1 VTDRPDVQWKGREF
15 FAEIAE
21 ALELPST
28 DCVISARYEP
38 DVELWAVMFTD
49 RADAEGDEP
58 VWASGLWRDKDKI
71 LRPFGLHKMCTAV
84 EFEQRMRAIVAAID
98 AVS

>member
-1 VTDRPDVQWKGREF
+1 MSEPEVQWKGREF
-15 FAEIAE
+15 FSEIAE

-28 DCVISARYEP
+28 LCVISARYDP
-38 DVELWAVMFTD
+38 QSELWAVLFTD
-49 RADAEGDEP
+49 HPEAEGEEP
-58 VWASGLWRDKDKI
+58 IWSTALRRDRDDI

-84 EFEQRMRAIVAAID
+84 EFEQRLRAIVAAID

>member
-1 VTDRPDVQWKGREF
+1 MSEPEVQWKGREF

-28 DCVISARYEP
+28 LCVISARFEP
-38 DVELWAVMFTD
+38 GSELWAVLFTD
-49 RADAEGDEP
+49 RPEAEGDEP
-58 VWASGLWRDKDKI
+58 VWSTALRRDAEGI
-71 LRPFGLHKMCTAV
+71 LRPFGLHQMCTAV
-84 EFEQRMRAIVAAID
+84 EFEQRLRAIVAAID